1 MQATHAVG
9 PARLN
14 AAFLTCHSY
23 CPLALSAFVR
33 AFFMSTLVSLIPEI
47 EKSRIRAD
55 VRAGIKD
62 KKSRV
67 IHGQQVGGREA
78 GVYYSVKRSTVA

>member
-1 MQATHAVG
+1 
-9 PARLN
+9 
-14 AAFLTCHSY
+14 
-23 CPLALSAFVR
+23 
-33 AFFMSTLVSLIPEI
+33 MSTLVSLIPEI

-67 IHGQQVGGREA
+67 IHGQEVGGRRPEYINPSREA
-78 GVYYSVKRSTVA
+78 LQLDRVRI

>member
-1 MQATHAVG
+1 
-9 PARLN
+9 
-14 AAFLTCHSY
+14 
-23 CPLALSAFVR
+23 
-33 AFFMSTLVSLIPEI
+33 MSTLVSLIPET

-67 IHGQQVGGREA
+67 IHGQEVGGREA
-78 GVYYSVKRSTVA
+78 GVY